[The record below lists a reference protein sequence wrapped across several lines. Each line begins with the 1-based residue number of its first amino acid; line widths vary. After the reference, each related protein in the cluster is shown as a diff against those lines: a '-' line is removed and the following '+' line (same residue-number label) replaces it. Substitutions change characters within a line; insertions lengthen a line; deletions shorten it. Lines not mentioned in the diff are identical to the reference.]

1 MESELYTVVDENN
14 NEARKE
20 AYPGSAEFNSSLG
33 LGDNNMVFEK
43 EEFENKVEIKLERF
57 ESKKN
62 EGKGAELIKE
72 VVFQDSELFDNGDS
86 KENVSK
92 KENKNFDTC
101 DTHKENGKYSVT
113 GQDEGTSGD
122 CIHTEVKGVLSKKQQ
137 NSELDFE
144 KLVTAYVTSI
154 KVKYS

>member
-20 AYPGSAEFNSSLG
+20 ADFNSS
-33 LGDNNMVFEK
+33 
-43 EEFENKVEIKLERF
+43 
-57 ESKKN
+57 
-62 EGKGAELIKE
+62 E

-101 DTHKENGKYSVT
+101 DTHKENGK
-113 GQDEGTSGD
+113 
-122 CIHTEVKGVLSKKQQ
+122 
-137 NSELDFE
+137 
-144 KLVTAYVTSI
+144 SI
-154 KVKYS
+154 Q

>member
-20 AYPGSAEFNSSLG
+20 TYLVSADFNSS
-33 LGDNNMVFEK
+33 
-43 EEFENKVEIKLERF
+43 
-57 ESKKN
+57 
-62 EGKGAELIKE
+62 E

-92 KENKNFDTC
+92 KDNKNFDTC
-101 DTHKENGKYSVT
+101 DTHKENGKYSAT
-113 GQDEGTSGD
+113 GQGEDTSGD
-122 CIHTEVKGVLSKKQQ
+122 CIHTEVKVVLSKKQQ

-144 KLVTAYVTSI
+144 KLVTAYVKSI
-154 KVKYS
+154 KVRNILEVRKFRWRKLFSILFISSLKIYLKYNLSLISA

>member
-20 AYPGSAEFNSSLG
+20 TYLVSADFNSS
-33 LGDNNMVFEK
+33 
-43 EEFENKVEIKLERF
+43 
-57 ESKKN
+57 
-62 EGKGAELIKE
+62 E

-92 KENKNFDTC
+92 KDNKNFDTC
-101 DTHKENGKYSVT
+101 DMHKENGKYSVT
-113 GQDEGTSGD
+113 GQGEDTSGD
-122 CIHTEVKGVLSKKQQ
+122 CIHTEVKVVLSKKQQ

-144 KLVTAYVTSI
+144 KLVTAYVKSI
-154 KVKYS
+154 KVRNILEVRKFRWRKLFSILFISSLKIYLNYNLSLISA

>member
-20 AYPGSAEFNSSLG
+20 TYLVSADFNSS
-33 LGDNNMVFEK
+33 
-43 EEFENKVEIKLERF
+43 
-57 ESKKN
+57 
-62 EGKGAELIKE
+62 E

-92 KENKNFDTC
+92 KDNKNFDTC

-113 GQDEGTSGD
+113 GQGEDTSGD
-122 CIHTEVKGVLSKKQQ
+122 CIHTEVKVVLSKKKQ

-144 KLVTAYVTSI
+144 KLVTAYVKSI
-154 KVKYS
+154 KVRNILEVRKFRWRKLFSILFISSLKIYLNYNLSLISA

>member
-20 AYPGSAEFNSSLG
+20 AYLVSADFNSS
-33 LGDNNMVFEK
+33 
-43 EEFENKVEIKLERF
+43 
-57 ESKKN
+57 
-62 EGKGAELIKE
+62 E

-92 KENKNFDTC
+92 KDNKNFDTC

-113 GQDEGTSGD
+113 GQGEDTSGD
-122 CIHTEVKGVLSKKQQ
+122 CIHTEVKVVLSKKQQ

-144 KLVTAYVTSI
+144 KLVTAYVKSI
-154 KVKYS
+154 KVRNILEVRKFRWRKLFSILFISSLKIYLKYNLSLISA

>member
-20 AYPGSAEFNSSLG
+20 TYLVSADFNSS
-33 LGDNNMVFEK
+33 
-43 EEFENKVEIKLERF
+43 
-57 ESKKN
+57 
-62 EGKGAELIKE
+62 E

-92 KENKNFDTC
+92 KDNKNFDTC

-113 GQDEGTSGD
+113 GQGEDTSGD
-122 CIHTEVKGVLSKKQQ
+122 CIHTEVKVVLSKKQQ

-144 KLVTAYVTSI
+144 KLVTAYVKSI
-154 KVKYS
+154 KVRNILEVRKFRWRKLFSILFISSLKIYLKYNLSLISA

>member
-20 AYPGSAEFNSSLG
+20 TYLVSADFNSS
-33 LGDNNMVFEK
+33 
-43 EEFENKVEIKLERF
+43 
-57 ESKKN
+57 
-62 EGKGAELIKE
+62 E

-92 KENKNFDTC
+92 KDKNFDTC

-113 GQDEGTSGD
+113 GQGEDTSGD
-122 CIHTEVKGVLSKKQQ
+122 CIHTEVKVVLSKKQQ

-144 KLVTAYVTSI
+144 KLVTAYVKSI
-154 KVKYS
+154 KVRNILEVRKFRWRKLFSILFISSLKIYLKYNLSLISA

>member
-20 AYPGSAEFNSSLG
+20 ADFNSS
-33 LGDNNMVFEK
+33 
-43 EEFENKVEIKLERF
+43 
-57 ESKKN
+57 
-62 EGKGAELIKE
+62 E

-92 KENKNFDTC
+92 KDNKNFDTC

-113 GQDEGTSGD
+113 GQGEDTSGD
-122 CIHTEVKGVLSKKQQ
+122 CIHTEVKVVLSKKQQ

-144 KLVTAYVTSI
+144 KLVTAYVKSI
-154 KVKYS
+154 KVRNILEVRKFRWRKLFSILFISSLKIYLNYNLSLISA

>member
-1 MESELYTVVDENN
+1 MESELYTVVDESN

-20 AYPGSAEFNSSLG
+20 TYLVSADFNSS
-33 LGDNNMVFEK
+33 
-43 EEFENKVEIKLERF
+43 
-57 ESKKN
+57 
-62 EGKGAELIKE
+62 E

-92 KENKNFDTC
+92 KDNKNFDTC

-113 GQDEGTSGD
+113 GQGEDTSGD
-122 CIHTEVKGVLSKKQQ
+122 CIHTEVKVVLSKKQQ

-144 KLVTAYVTSI
+144 KLVTAYVKSI
-154 KVKYS
+154 KVRNILEVRKFRWRKLFSILFISSLKIYLKYNLSLISA

>member
-20 AYPGSAEFNSSLG
+20 TYLVSADFNSS
-33 LGDNNMVFEK
+33 
-43 EEFENKVEIKLERF
+43 
-57 ESKKN
+57 
-62 EGKGAELIKE
+62 E

-92 KENKNFDTC
+92 KDNKNFDTC

-113 GQDEGTSGD
+113 GQGEDTSGD
-122 CIHTEVKGVLSKKQQ
+122 CIHTEVKVVLSKKQQ

-144 KLVTAYVTSI
+144 KLVTAYVKSI
-154 KVKYS
+154 KVRNILEVRKFRWRKLFSILFISSLKIYLNYNLSLISA

>member
-1 MESELYTVVDENN
+1 MESELYTAVDENN

-20 AYPGSAEFNSSLG
+20 TYLVSADFNSS
-33 LGDNNMVFEK
+33 
-43 EEFENKVEIKLERF
+43 
-57 ESKKN
+57 
-62 EGKGAELIKE
+62 E

-92 KENKNFDTC
+92 KDNKNFDTC

-113 GQDEGTSGD
+113 GQGEDTSGD
-122 CIHTEVKGVLSKKQQ
+122 CIHTEVKVVLSKKQQ

-144 KLVTAYVTSI
+144 KLVTAYVKSI
-154 KVKYS
+154 KVRNILEVRKFRWRKLFSILFISSLKIYLNYNLSLISA

>member
-1 MESELYTVVDENN
+1 MESELYTAVDENN

-20 AYPGSAEFNSSLG
+20 TYLVSADFNSS
-33 LGDNNMVFEK
+33 
-43 EEFENKVEIKLERF
+43 
-57 ESKKN
+57 
-62 EGKGAELIKE
+62 E

-92 KENKNFDTC
+92 KDNKNFDTC

-113 GQDEGTSGD
+113 GQGEDTSGD
-122 CIHTEVKGVLSKKQQ
+122 CIHTEVKVVLSKKQQ

-144 KLVTAYVTSI
+144 KLVTAYVKSI
-154 KVKYS
+154 KVRNILEVRKFRWRKLFSILFISSLKIYLKYNLSLISA

>member
-20 AYPGSAEFNSSLG
+20 TYLVSADFNSS
-33 LGDNNMVFEK
+33 
-43 EEFENKVEIKLERF
+43 
-57 ESKKN
+57 
-62 EGKGAELIKE
+62 E

-92 KENKNFDTC
+92 KDNKNFDTC

-113 GQDEGTSGD
+113 GQGEDTSGD
-122 CIHTEVKGVLSKKQQ
+122 CIHTEVKVVLSKKQQ

-144 KLVTAYVTSI
+144 KLVTAYVKSI
-154 KVKYS
+154 KVRNILEMRKFRWRKLFSILFISSLKIYLKYNLSLISA

>member
-20 AYPGSAEFNSSLG
+20 TYLVSADFNSS
-33 LGDNNMVFEK
+33 
-43 EEFENKVEIKLERF
+43 
-57 ESKKN
+57 
-62 EGKGAELIKE
+62 E
-72 VVFQDSELFDNGDS
+72 VVFRDSELFDNGDS

-92 KENKNFDTC
+92 KDNKNFDTC

-113 GQDEGTSGD
+113 GQGEDTSGD
-122 CIHTEVKGVLSKKQQ
+122 CIHTEVKVVLSKKQQ

-144 KLVTAYVTSI
+144 KLVTAYVKSI
-154 KVKYS
+154 KVRNILEVRKFRWRKLFSILFISSLKIYLKYNLSLISA

>member
-20 AYPGSAEFNSSLG
+20 TYLVSADFNSS
-33 LGDNNMVFEK
+33 
-43 EEFENKVEIKLERF
+43 
-57 ESKKN
+57 
-62 EGKGAELIKE
+62 E

-92 KENKNFDTC
+92 KDNKNFDTC

-113 GQDEGTSGD
+113 GQGEDTSGD
-122 CIHTEVKGVLSKKQQ
+122 CIHTEVKVVLSKKQQ

-144 KLVTAYVTSI
+144 KLVTAYVKSI
-154 KVKYS
+154 KVRNILEVRKFRWRKLFSILFISNLKIYLNYNLSLISA

>member
-20 AYPGSAEFNSSLG
+20 AYLVSADFNSS
-33 LGDNNMVFEK
+33 
-43 EEFENKVEIKLERF
+43 
-57 ESKKN
+57 
-62 EGKGAELIKE
+62 E

-92 KENKNFDTC
+92 KDNKNFDTC

-113 GQDEGTSGD
+113 GQGEDTSGD
-122 CIHTEVKGVLSKKQQ
+122 CIHTEVKVVLSKKQQ
-137 NSELDFE
+137 NSDIDFE
-144 KLVTAYVTSI
+144 KLVTAYVKSI
-154 KVKYS
+154 KVRNILEVRKFRWRKLFSILFISSLKIYLKYNLSLISA

>member
-20 AYPGSAEFNSSLG
+20 TYLVSADFNSS
-33 LGDNNMVFEK
+33 
-43 EEFENKVEIKLERF
+43 
-57 ESKKN
+57 
-62 EGKGAELIKE
+62 E

-92 KENKNFDTC
+92 KDNKNFDTC

-113 GQDEGTSGD
+113 GQGEDTSGD
-122 CIHTEVKGVLSKKQQ
+122 CIHTEVKVVLSKKQQ
-137 NSELDFE
+137 N
-144 KLVTAYVTSI
+144 
-154 KVKYS
+154 

>member
-20 AYPGSAEFNSSLG
+20 TYLVSADFNSS
-33 LGDNNMVFEK
+33 
-43 EEFENKVEIKLERF
+43 
-57 ESKKN
+57 
-62 EGKGAELIKE
+62 E
-72 VVFQDSELFDNGDS
+72 VVFRDSELFDNGDS

-92 KENKNFDTC
+92 KDNKNFDTC

-113 GQDEGTSGD
+113 GQGEDTSGD
-122 CIHTEVKGVLSKKQQ
+122 CIHTEVKVVLSKKQK

-144 KLVTAYVTSI
+144 KLVTAYVKSI
-154 KVKYS
+154 KVRNILEVRKFRWRKLFSILFISSLKIYLKYNLSLISA

>member
-1 MESELYTVVDENN
+1 MESELYTIVDENN

-20 AYPGSAEFNSSLG
+20 AYLGSAEFNSSLG
-33 LGDNNMVFEK
+33 LGGNNMVFEK
-43 EEFENKVEIKLERF
+43 EEFENEVEKNWSDSKV
-57 ESKKN
+57 KKN

-101 DTHKENGKYSVT
+101 DTHKENGK
-113 GQDEGTSGD
+113 
-122 CIHTEVKGVLSKKQQ
+122 
-137 NSELDFE
+137 
-144 KLVTAYVTSI
+144 SI
-154 KVKYS
+154 Q

>member
-20 AYPGSAEFNSSLG
+20 TYLVSADFNSS
-33 LGDNNMVFEK
+33 
-43 EEFENKVEIKLERF
+43 
-57 ESKKN
+57 
-62 EGKGAELIKE
+62 E

-92 KENKNFDTC
+92 KDNKNFDTC

-113 GQDEGTSGD
+113 GQGEDTSGD
-122 CIHTEVKGVLSKKQQ
+122 CIHTEVKVVLSKKQQ
-137 NSELDFE
+137 NSELDFG
-144 KLVTAYVTSI
+144 KLVTAYVKSI
-154 KVKYS
+154 KVRNILEVRKFRWRKLFSILFISSLKIYLKYNLSLISA

>member
-20 AYPGSAEFNSSLG
+20 TYLVSADFNSS
-33 LGDNNMVFEK
+33 
-43 EEFENKVEIKLERF
+43 
-57 ESKKN
+57 
-62 EGKGAELIKE
+62 E

-92 KENKNFDTC
+92 KDNKNFDTC

-113 GQDEGTSGD
+113 GQGEDTSGD
-122 CIHTEVKGVLSKKQQ
+122 CIHTEVKVVLSKKQK

-144 KLVTAYVTSI
+144 KLVTAYVKSI
-154 KVKYS
+154 KVRNILEVRKFRWRKLFSILFISSLKIYLKYNLSLISA